1 MESIRRK
8 FKLIKDI
15 IFKKISVEDVD
26 ECIPKEIEMIT
37 LTQLE
42 SIEDVIDEL
51 FEVKKLSLDEI
62 SEELKVSDNQVIN
75 DTIDFIL
82 EEEDISEIVLSEN
95 GIKKLRALEESYP
108 SPVQRQTN
116 QNIID
121 ENFRSGI
128 VSMATG
134 SGKSLVLLQCV
145 NDLPKIQN

>member
-1 MESIRRK
+1 MEYIRKK
-8 FKLIKDI
+8 FKILKDI
-15 IFKKISVEDVD
+15 IFKKISIEECD
-26 ECIPKEIEMIT
+26 ESIPKEMIT

-42 SIEDVIDEL
+42 SIEDVIYEL

-75 DTIDFIL
+75 DTIDYL
-82 EEEDISEIVLSEN
+82 LDDEETDEIILSEN
-95 GIKKLRALEESYP
+95 GIKKLRILEKSYP

-134 SGKSLVLLQCV
+134 SGKSLVDRKSV
-145 NDLPKIQN
+145 V